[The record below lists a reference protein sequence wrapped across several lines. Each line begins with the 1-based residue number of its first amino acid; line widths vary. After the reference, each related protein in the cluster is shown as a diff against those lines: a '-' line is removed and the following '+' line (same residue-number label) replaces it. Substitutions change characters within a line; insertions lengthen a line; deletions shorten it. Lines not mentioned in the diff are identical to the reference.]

1 MTKQESTHDTK
12 ARLLDAALTEF
23 VEHGYDGAST
33 AGIAER
39 AGVAKALVFHHF
51 ESKDALFLAV
61 AERVVERARG
71 EYERVLRETPPDLLA
86 RVLAWTERKFAM
98 FREDPREVRFL
109 VFTQLSAPKHLRDDV
124 RKRLAEITCDDTQ
137 RLVEG
142 MDASR
147 LKVSP
152 QEAVDALET
161 VALGLEQRLY
171 RMSSTRSV
179 AQIEALSKKARSMLE
194 LIAKAVYR
202 KSPKGKGHKRRDED

>member
-1 MTKQESTHDTK
+1 MTKQERTHDTK

-61 AERVVERARG
+61 AERVLERVRG
-71 EYERVLRETPPDLLA
+71 EYERVMRETPPDLLA

-98 FREDPREVRFL
+98 FREDPRELSFL
-109 VFTQLSAPKHLRDDV
+109 VFTQLSAPKLLRSQV
-124 RKRLAEITCDDTQ
+124 RKRLAEITRDDMQ

-152 QEAVDALET
+152 QEAIDVIET

-171 RMSSTRSV
+171 RMCSTRSV
-179 AQIEALSKKARSMLE
+179 AQIEALSKQARSMLE

-202 KSPKGKGHKRRDED
+202 KERKSKRRKRRNED